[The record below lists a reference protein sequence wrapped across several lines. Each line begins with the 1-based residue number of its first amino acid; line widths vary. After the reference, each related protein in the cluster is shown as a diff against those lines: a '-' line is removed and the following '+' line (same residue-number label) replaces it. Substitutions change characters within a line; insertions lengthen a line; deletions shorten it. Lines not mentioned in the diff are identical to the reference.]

1 MSTQADLLSLNRT
14 SLYDKP
20 VGPSE
25 EELRLRRR
33 IDEIYTERPVSGSR
47 YITAILSREGW
58 DRNLSEYPTASRIS
72 VPAAQHT
79 GQLQQPRVGHRY
91 QLYPNYHPFW
101 WEEQPNQ

>member
-58 DRNLSEYPTASRIS
+58 DRNLIEYGAVCGMWAFQTCVLAR
-72 VPAAQHT
+72 T
-79 GQLQQPRVGHRY
+79 
-91 QLYPNYHPFW
+91 
-101 WEEQPNQ
+101 